1 VLLPPTSLSKNN
13 RPRIYDLLLTKDIEG
28 YYFYQVGLNYSLKW
42 LSSYDVIHEQRFT
55 MVLNDQNQEVTKCLF
70 QVDKQQLE
78 FNIQRFALDG
88 YHVQILTPYLDSKNF
103 TKYMA
108 IFHKNNVDTKIFL
121 GDSLQ
126 VANGR
131 LASMKQQQYELKYF
145 LNEPGDRGLTY
156 TSLYIK
162 SPRVSWIKYQA
173 SSVQN
178 FKAKVSEM
186 KNAGYY
192 LSSFDAKGGK
202 IISVFSSRRYG
213 SGSYK
218 YIFDQSRVQLANNIK
233 TLAKIGWQPTLIAIY
248 ELQRYRILF
257 LTILWK

>member
-1 VLLPPTSLSKNN
+1 
-13 RPRIYDLLLTKDIEG
+13 
-28 YYFYQVGLNYSLKW
+28 
-42 LSSYDVIHEQRFT
+42 
-55 MVLNDQNQEVTKCLF
+55 MVLNDQNQDINECLF

-88 YHVQILTPYLDSKNF
+88 YHAQILTPYLDSKNL

-108 IFHKNNVDTKIFL
+108 IFHKNNISTKVFL

-126 VANGR
+126 VADGR

-145 LNEPGDRGLTY
+145 LNEPGGRGLTY
-156 TSLYIK
+156 TSLYVK
-162 SPRVSWIKYQA
+162 SPRVSWIKYEA
-173 SSVQN
+173 SSVQE

-186 KNAGYY
+186 RSAGYY
-192 LSSFDAKGGK
+192 LSSFDAKVGK
-202 IISVFSSRRYG
+202 FFSVFSSRRYG
-213 SGSYK
+213 SGLYR
-218 YIFDQSRVQLANNIK
+218 YIFDQDRVQLANNVK

-248 ELQRYRILF
+248 ELRRYHIVF